1 MFTGIVE
8 STGHVAGLK
17 KYGSGQRITL
27 RHSLKGLKQAD
38 SIAVN
43 GVCLTVI
50 APKGKQFFADL
61 SPETLMRTNLGAL
74 RSGSLVNLERPVTPT
89 TRLSGHLV
97 QGHVDDMAE
106 IVGLKRL
113 DKEGNH
119 ELKVRIPREL
129 YRYVAWKGSVTLDG
143 ISLTVASLEG
153 DVCGVAIIPYT
164 FEHTSLCKH
173 KVGETMNLECD
184 LIARYLERLVRR
196 DAPSGLTIE
205 GLAAD
210 GY

>member
-8 STGHVAGLK
+8 TTGEAVSLAS
-17 KYGSGQRITL
+17 YGSGKRLTL
-27 RHSLKGLKQAD
+27 RHPLEGLRESD

-50 APKGKQFFADL
+50 APSGDQFHADL
-61 SPETLMRTNLGAL
+61 SPETLLRTNLGAL
-74 RSGSLVNLERPVTPT
+74 GAGSLLNLERPVTPT

-97 QGHVDDMAE
+97 QGHVDGMAE
-106 IVGLKRL
+106 ILALDRL
-113 DKEGNH
+113 DAEGNH
-119 ELKVRIPREL
+119 FLKVRIPLDL

-164 FEHTSLCKH
+164 FQHTSLHRH
-173 KVGETMNLECD
+173 KMGETMNLECD
-184 LIARYLERLVRR
+184 LIARYLERLMQRET
-196 DAPSGLTIE
+196 PSGLTIE
-205 GLAAD
+205 GLVAD
-210 GY
+210 GF